1 VLAGPE
7 QQHGQMLQLDADL
20 KQVARHS
27 SEPDSVDMMTQ
38 QQPVQT
44 WPPRLFSALSPDQ
57 MRQLK
62 QAYTS
67 KRIDSVRALVTP
79 TVRARILEPYFA
91 SLNSDSQTFIARPFR
106 AKTAVL
112 TRIIRGRSGVLTGL
126 GIAPDSI
133 AEDLSI
139 MAAKVDKLH
148 FSVPESNNWW
158 TTTGGKG
165 EVFGELESNTDK
177 MVGGLNQQL
186 SKLSA
191 STIVVDN
198 RLRQL
203 LQEAE
208 SKRDKLDD
216 QIKELQA
223 RSDKIHGYLADVAK
237 PFQLVTV
244 QVQDAVIYFPCVV
257 AVIWSYLT
265 FEYLILSH
273 RVRHLVS
280 AYKAIG
286 FADSAIKLYF
296 AGVPGS
302 TLFSA
307 IVSSLLFALPISMA
321 VWAASYIGS
330 SKTLQQVVPGHVYLF
345 AEALLFACL
354 GFFLTALLRCRV
366 ALRHI
371 APH

>member
-1 VLAGPE
+1 MSTDPSAAVIVPIRKPDLALSEGELKLLDLSLQEQQSARDAFLRDFKLALLLVVAFQFLILLRYVRLAEEARANAEGIANLISRQDALHEFRSVLVQGKARLSKEVLAGPE
-7 QQHGQMLQLDADL
+7 QLHGQMLQLDADL

-139 MAAKVDKLH
+139 MAATSISFILASRNRTIGGRPREGRVK
-148 FSVPESNNWW
+148 SSANWSQIQTKW
-158 TTTGGKG
+158 S
-165 EVFGELESNTDK
+165 EV
-177 MVGGLNQQL
+177 
-186 SKLSA
+186 
-191 STIVVDN
+191 
-198 RLRQL
+198 
-203 LQEAE
+203 
-208 SKRDKLDD
+208 
-216 QIKELQA
+216 
-223 RSDKIHGYLADVAK
+223 
-237 PFQLVTV
+237 
-244 QVQDAVIYFPCVV
+244 
-257 AVIWSYLT
+257 
-265 FEYLILSH
+265 
-273 RVRHLVS
+273 
-280 AYKAIG
+280 
-286 FADSAIKLYF
+286 
-296 AGVPGS
+296 
-302 TLFSA
+302 
-307 IVSSLLFALPISMA
+307 
-321 VWAASYIGS
+321 
-330 SKTLQQVVPGHVYLF
+330 
-345 AEALLFACL
+345 
-354 GFFLTALLRCRV
+354 
-366 ALRHI
+366 
-371 APH
+371 